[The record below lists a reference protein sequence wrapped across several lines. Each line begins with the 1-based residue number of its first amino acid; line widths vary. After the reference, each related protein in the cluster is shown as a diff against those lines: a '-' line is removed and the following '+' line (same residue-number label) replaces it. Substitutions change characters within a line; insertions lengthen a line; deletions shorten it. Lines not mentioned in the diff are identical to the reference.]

1 MKNLKCFKDCT
12 GNISAVPERNLLKI
26 HILDNTVNLNHR
38 LTLKHDLCIEYGHL
52 KIMCTGNF
60 SAAPERNLLKLEILL
75 TVDNFTPL
83 RTSMHNLCTVC
94 AHLKLTCTGNVST
107 VTVAERK

>member
-38 LTLKHDLCIEYGHL
+38 LTLKHDLCIEYAHL

-75 TVDNFTPL
+75 TVDNFNPL
-83 RTSMHNLCTVC
+83 RTSMHNLCTPEAYVHRQC
-94 AHLKLTCTGNVST
+94 LNSHSC
-107 VTVAERK
+107 